1 MTPTIEGRQLQPHDH
16 LLQYAST
23 VDTMHHALH
32 RIFANQK
39 AMCES
44 LTRTAVALRK
54 ISTAGSQK
62 QSATHA
68 E

>member
-1 MTPTIEGRQLQPHDH
+1 MTPTTQGRQLQPHDH

-23 VDTMHHALH
+23 VDTMHHALL

-39 AMCES
+39 AMGES
-44 LTRTAVALRK
+44 LTRTAAALRK
-54 ISTAGSQK
+54 ISTTGNQK
-62 QSATHA
+62 QSAIHT